1 MIRSSRLAISLLGAA
16 MLAACSGGGGSG
28 VPVVTKPSGGGA
40 LTGTTAAIVRIQIPL
55 HVTAGSAHTR
65 APQFVSPNTSF
76 FLVDLQGATNA
87 LFDNTFTVDS
97 THCTPGTNGGNPNL
111 PTLDCTFSAQVPSGD
126 PTAQNW
132 SIAAGAGNTDGT
144 SGTPLSVIHNAHGQ
158 VVGGQ
163 TEILAFLDTVV
174 ASVSLIT
181 LQLGNFQGPSP
192 AVEVP
197 YFGIVAMD
205 AFGNA
210 VAGDVSGNI
219 GIEQFANPI
228 ALTEDDGSG
237 QLGMGVINHAGGPS
251 PFQPSNP
258 SPVTTVTFD
267 RLNQLAAIEIVDNAT
282 ISRTMN
288 VSYSLP
294 EMDLQP
300 SEFPQLARTWR
311 SPAITA
317 KLATFSCVPT
327 ASVPAGSDP
336 CTQSYP

>member
-28 VPVVTKPSGGGA
+28 VPAVPKPFGGESA
-40 LTGTTAAIVRIQIPL
+40 GTTAAIVRIQIPID
-55 HVTAGSAHTR
+55 VTAPSAHTR
-65 APQFVSPNTSF
+65 SPQFVSPNTSF

-87 LFDNTFTVDS
+87 VFDNTFNVDS
-97 THCTPGTNGGNPNL
+97 THCTAGTNGGNPNL
-111 PTLDCTFSAQVPSGD
+111 PTLDCTFIAQVPPGD
-126 PTAQNW
+126 PTTQNW

-144 SGTPLSVIHNAHGQ
+144 SGSPLSVIHNAHGQ
-158 VVGGQ
+158 LVGGQ

-174 ASVSLIT
+174 ASVSLIP
-181 LQLGNFQGPSP
+181 LQLGNFQGPLP

-197 YFGIVAMD
+197 YFGIAAMD

-210 VAGDVSGNI
+210 VEGDVTSNI
-219 GIEQFANPI
+219 GVEQFANPI
-228 ALTEDDGSG
+228 ALTEDDASG
-237 QLGMGVINHAGGPS
+237 QLGMGVIDHAGGPS

-294 EMDLQP
+294 EVDLQP
-300 SEFPQLARTWR
+300 AEFPQLARTWR
-311 SPAITA
+311 SPARTA
-317 KLATFSCVPT
+317 KLGTFSCVPT